1 MLKRCT
7 DVAVAGVALLL
18 LAPLLLVVGALV
30 KLDGGPALFVQERL
44 GRGRRPFRIYKLR
57 TMRDGAVTR
66 LGRVLRATGVDELP
80 QLVNV
85 LRGDMSLIGPR
96 PLTEADVVRLGWHGP
111 SHAARWSVRP
121 GITGLAQLHAGRG
134 ARQSWFLDARYVRDG
149 DLGLD
154 LAIAGLSVAVV
165 ALGKRRVR
173 AWLREHRRRLAARR
187 AASAV
192 AASRAPAARP
202 APGSPPAA
210 SPTPRLAA
218 AWPSRATPS

>member
-7 DVAVAGVALLL
+7 DVAVAGIALLL
-18 LAPLLLVVGALV
+18 LAPLLLAVGALV

-44 GRGRRPFRIYKLR
+44 GRARRPFRIYKLR
-57 TMRDGAVTR
+57 TMRDGSVTR
-66 LGRVLRATGVDELP
+66 LGRVLRATGLDELP

-134 ARQSWFLDARYVRDG
+134 ARLSWFLDARYVRDG
-149 DLGLD
+149 NLSLD
-154 LAIAGLSVAVV
+154 LAIVGLSAAVIV
-165 ALGKRRVR
+165 LGKRPVR
-173 AWLREHRRRLAARR
+173 AWLRGRRRRLAARR
-187 AASAV
+187 AAAG
-192 AASRAPAARP
+192 RAPAAPRAPRVPRP
-202 APGSPPAA
+202 EAA
-210 SPTPRLAA
+210 PTPHLAA
-218 AWPSRATPS
+218 PWPSRAAPS